1 MKHYK
6 ELAWLMERIIH
17 KYIQYEKKPQVY
29 CKDIILT
36 QPEIHTIAIVGDS
49 EGINIT
55 QLAKVRGITK
65 GAVSQMVN
73 KLVDRDL
80 MEKRVSPDSD
90 AAVCL
95 YLTKKGKAAR
105 NDHRK
110 MHENMGTMY
119 EAMLDQIPES
129 TLDSMRQFLEAFDRA
144 LDDLDKSV

>member
-1 MKHYK
+1 MNSYK

-49 EGINIT
+49 EG
-55 QLAKVRGITK
+55 LAKVRGITK

-73 KLVDRDL
+73 RLVDRDL

-129 TLDSMRQFLEAFDRA
+129 TLDSMRQFLEAFDKA

>member
-1 MKHYK
+1 MNSYK

-73 KLVDRDL
+73 RLVDRDL
-80 MEKRVSPDSD
+80 MEK
-90 AAVCL
+90 
-95 YLTKKGKAAR
+95 
-105 NDHRK
+105 
-110 MHENMGTMY
+110 
-119 EAMLDQIPES
+119 
-129 TLDSMRQFLEAFDRA
+129 
-144 LDDLDKSV
+144 